1 MTKHVHFLVF
11 GPFLGELLIQVKN
24 FLSKQHVLMR
34 VFLALRAG
42 HLGQDMADLA
52 RLIFPFVLLMT
63 KRFNLGALID
73 Y

>member
-11 GPFLGELLIQVKN
+11 RPFLGELLIEVNN

-42 HLGQDMADLA
+42 HGRFGETDLSGGVVDDQTF
-52 RLIFPFVLLMT
+52 LI
-63 KRFNLGALID
+63 
-73 Y
+73 

>member
-11 GPFLGELLIQVKN
+11 RPFLGELLIQVKN

-42 HLGQDMADLA
+42 HGRFGETDLSVGVVDDQTS
-52 RLIFPFVLLMT
+52 LI
-63 KRFNLGALID
+63 
-73 Y
+73 